1 MPVVTFWETHTAGND
16 DRFLQ
21 TFSRIIL
28 YKIENIAVAA
38 TSFFTGEVE
47 IFDFVTERVKRCI
60 AAIVVRYGFYILCN
74 KCCCWGGELVKG
86 FSLYFQINI
95 CRFIFLDL

>member
-1 MPVVTFWETHTAGND
+1 MGVGTHSARRYVLGDTH
-16 DRFLQ
+16 RRQRRPFLQ

-38 TSFFTGEVE
+38 TSFFAGEVE

-60 AAIVVRYGFYILCN
+60 AANRENEEN
-74 KCCCWGGELVKG
+74 KFRKHTMIGG
-86 FSLYFQINI
+86 I
-95 CRFIFLDL
+95 